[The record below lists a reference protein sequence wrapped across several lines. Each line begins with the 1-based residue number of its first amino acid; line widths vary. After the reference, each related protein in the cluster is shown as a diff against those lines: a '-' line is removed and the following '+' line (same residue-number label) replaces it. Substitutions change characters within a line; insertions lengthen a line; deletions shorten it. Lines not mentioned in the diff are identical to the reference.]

1 MSDECPPD
9 NRPVSDRWLTYL
21 EAADLL
27 GISPEAVRALA
38 RRQKWPRQSPNAI
51 GRSVRIQIPA
61 DRLRPVT
68 ANGHDQIGQWPRPVT
83 ADGHDRSSEL
93 REMVEIFMA
102 PMREQVA
109 DLKTQLVAE
118 RDRANYADD
127 RARDAEG
134 RVRELQE
141 KLAAEMIE
149 HRRVV
154 SLLAEQLARRSWWPW
169 RRR

>member
-1 MSDECPPD
+1 
-9 NRPVSDRWLTYL
+9 
-21 EAADLL
+21 
-27 GISPEAVRALA
+27 
-38 RRQKWPRQSPNAI
+38 
-51 GRSVRIQIPA
+51 
-61 DRLRPVT
+61 
-68 ANGHDQIGQWPRPVT
+68 
-83 ADGHDRSSEL
+83 
-93 REMVEIFMA
+93 MA

-118 RDRANYADD
+118 RDRANHADD